1 MTIKILGVAS
11 SMRES
16 SYGTRALKTVLD
28 AAGKHETKTRLL
40 NLRSTR
46 MAMFN
51 PDLSNEYDERMKKVI
66 EDVS

>member
-1 MTIKILGVAS
+1 MTIKILGVDS
-11 SMRES
+11 SMREG
-16 SYGTRALKTVLD
+16 SYGTRTLKTVLD

-46 MAMFN
+46 MAMFK
-51 PDLSNEYDERMKKVI
+51 PDISNEYDEQMKKVI